1 MADDIL
7 NASESVYT
15 KQVCDNLILID
26 PNKIQSADGQ
36 SIEDRLVR
44 HEDLVIYVNLT
55 ARVIPRSK
63 LIQGKG
69 ASDSGVKVDLFDGE
83 INFLKPRN
91 KKSLDSDWTDAFT
104 DPSVNK
110 IVRTEDTNEQG
121 QTFFTKTIENKS
133 DFQGFGI
140 TNIDIKISSSFVP
153 QVTINFTD
161 VRGKTLFEQAE
172 TNTPYTAFFHLPYP
186 QFELTVKGYYGKA
199 VKYQLAMTNFQ
210 ANFDSNSGDYNVTGT
225 FIGNHIALL
234 NDINLQQAMLAP
246 YLYPVVKQ
254 SNNEETPKGLGRKI
268 MDDVYGIYKKK
279 KLIPQDFPHLTIFE
293 LIGKVEGFTDNLKK
307 NFSKADLRFTND
319 QKIYQEHLKNFWNA
333 IRGTNGWMENF
344 IDESREELLDM
355 TLGSTGNPDSVDKK
369 VVAHAFRLKEITDE
383 YISNAESKLKYIIE
397 GYKKQLG
404 DNVTFGLSGKEAVNL
419 IKDFTVENQRAVNTN
434 SNDISK
440 LKPDSKGWYV
450 LFDSPKSFGGVYGRV
465 LEEFEKN
472 YKKAQTEAS
481 DKLKTVFQESLSFYP
496 SIRNL
501 MSVVIAGVDTYLRLM
516 DRVHTKAFE
525 QRTTPERVKSVI
537 TNKKGYED
545 SVKGG
550 KEVFPWPQYY
560 QYDDNEN
567 RYVLQ
572 YPGAAGSLSETNAQ
586 NALWWP
592 EVEFIEEYTKAIHSR
607 VNQVPFQSDND
618 VRYTGQIALSVR
630 QFPFIEKAYSYT
642 VKNSILWEILDRASD
657 FTNYVGITGYKSKP
671 AQIVDTLLEA
681 AQNDA
686 KNLMVAI
693 ESDFNL
699 QEFFKDNNIDY
710 NSLINILSED
720 SYNKFLLWENGHVNT
735 PYLSSFNSKPNDIID
750 TSYGLYPESSVVE
763 IFTENGSYLKY
774 VKLFLESKKTQDW
787 WFDFYPFN
795 IGNLTSLRSK
805 LSDSANITAEKF
817 FEIDVLQ
824 IDTQTNVYATRTSGK
839 GAVLEMPKSCQYY
852 TNLNWDLDTVY
863 GSLLEVVE
871 GDWDYVSTFTTFD
884 NWEQYYT
891 TKEPTIELQSTTDGI
906 NYTSNSFSSQI
917 VSMMNTPWFA
927 NAIYKAFTEEQIGN
941 PQPYKDAAYLF
952 LNSLP
957 VTSTLEKV
965 ITEYKGKHQYGAYV
979 AQAIKQ
985 LAGYHELPY
994 SFILKI
1000 GSIWHEYTSVVD
1012 SPVDSTF
1019 CGLGGGD
1026 GGGTGIDGNIRCNE
1040 WYADP
1045 SFANGM
1051 GWYDW
1056 SYNGNILPGLN
1067 TEEITLGFWPRLIN
1081 AVHTIVT
1088 DKTILPSVGSWVP
1101 GSTNVNSMFT
1111 GIVAGGME
1119 LEKEEDLTF
1128 SKKGIEYN
1136 FYSTFIDS
1144 TNVGTQGITEI
1155 DPTTDPY
1162 YILYPSA
1169 GALVN
1174 TDLSFMEDNIN
1185 TAGFDGSARFLWG
1198 GAGYGAFD
1206 VTNPGSIPLQY
1217 GGLYGRV
1224 PTSNYFKRIDTTQP
1238 NQQAWNIN
1246 NTDNT
1251 TTNYD
1256 DITELLSI
1264 FPEQVLTEFEKQFL
1278 NFCESDNPNATVVEG
1293 EFTTFKSI
1301 FKKLMV
1307 VDKNSIDAE
1316 VDIDAR
1322 PNGNKTHKTLDI
1334 SKAQYKNFLTITKIF
1349 LKQKVIYK
1357 HGSVNGWDIVVS
1369 PTGGDKLSTKQLIY
1383 HILDKQTG
1391 MELESYDESLYPGGN
1406 PNTTFTTD
1414 ISFNVMPRRVIG
1426 SDIAHDNAT
1435 TICFDFFKNYNISP
1449 TLARQFAPILKQYLT
1464 ETLRTN
1470 PTAVNGLSKSEFST
1484 RLNTYLDNLKSYD
1497 KYYVNE
1503 LFKQVAKLDPTK
1515 GLNNSNNNDG
1525 GKDDG
1530 RPKIVADNLKLEL
1543 YQVFKTFNDKW
1554 ISGTQVQGEDLNAPT
1569 PTNSKALPSYNTQ
1582 FEKFMFLDRG
1592 NIDIGNDAVIDIY
1605 QFLGL
1610 DTPFTDN
1617 PNTSVKQTIGG
1628 FVSTLCSKNFFNFIP
1643 LPSYVN
1649 FYNMEEHDTQGQGNA
1664 MFGAFKTVD
1673 YTLSSPKYLCQYIGP
1688 PSTSLDVKTST
1699 YGYNNDT
1706 FVLNRVSPN
1715 PLCQPIPQGQEEK
1728 DLNNK
1733 VVAFAVDF
1741 GIPNQQ
1747 IFESIGLDQS
1757 EFPNTSESFRIL
1769 EDMGKVASG
1778 SKVSTNS
1785 LNLFNLYKSRSYKC
1799 QVTSMGNALI
1809 QPTTYF
1815 QLRYLP
1821 MFSGPY
1827 LIMDVNHTI
1836 TPNDMSTTFNGVRV
1850 GIPSLPKIT
1859 DLISSIQETLL
1870 KSMDGDLEETPV
1882 SNVISHLDP
1891 HDLTVP
1897 EELTISTDDISSL
1910 TFVVVDPVDLSKILT
1925 PTEAQSFWVQRNIV
1939 DESTGAVI
1947 GQRPHK
1953 GIDYSPKSEFR
1964 GTDIDLLS
1972 PITGIVTAKISGCKP
1987 GSSATAK
1994 KCGGGYGNHIVI
2006 EKILIKQTDL
2016 SAYVAGAVTR
2026 YKFILA
2032 HIKEETITNTGVNS
2046 SINKNAKIGVMGTTG
2061 YSTGVHLHY
2070 EIIKY
2075 QLNENLKEIKSYLN
2089 PNSFSS
2095 DYLGNE
2101 QNV

>member
-15 KQVCDNLILID
+15 KQICDNLILID
-26 PNKIQSADGQ
+26 PNKIQSADGK

-83 INFLKPRN
+83 INFLKPKN
-91 KKSLDSDWTDAFT
+91 KKSLDSDWTEAFT

-110 IVRTEDTNEQG
+110 IVRNEDTNEQG
-121 QTFFTKTIENKS
+121 QTFYSKSIENKS

-140 TNIDIKISSSFVP
+140 TGIDIKISSSFVP
-153 QVTINFTD
+153 QVTINFVD
-161 VRGKTLFEQAE
+161 IRGKTLFEQAE

-199 VKYQLAMTNFQ
+199 VKYQLAMTNFE

-254 SNNEETPKGLGRKI
+254 TSSEETPKGLGRKI
-268 MDDVYGIYKKK
+268 MDDVYEIYKKK
-279 KLIPQDFPHLTIFE
+279 KLIPQDFPHITIFE
-293 LIGKVEGFTDNLKK
+293 LIGLVEGFTDNLKK

-319 QKIYQEHLKNFWNA
+319 QKVYQEHLKNFWNA
-333 IRGTNGWMENF
+333 IFGTNGWVENF
-344 IDESREELLDM
+344 INTESEELLDM
-355 TLGSTGNPDSVDKK
+355 TLGSTGNPNSSDKK
-369 VVAHAFRLKEITDE
+369 VVAHAFKLKEITDE
-383 YISNAESKLKYIIE
+383 YINNAESKLKYIIE
-397 GYKKQLG
+397 GYKKQLS
-404 DNVTFGLSGKEAVNL
+404 DNVTFGLGGASEVNL
-419 IKDFTVENQRAVNTN
+419 IRDFNIKNQRAVNNN

-440 LKPDSKGWYV
+440 LKPDTKGWYI
-450 LFDSPKSFGGVYGRV
+450 LSDSPKSFGGVYGRV

-472 YKKAQTEAS
+472 WKQAQTKAS
-481 DKLKTVFQESLSFYP
+481 DKLKTVFQQSLSFYP

-501 MSVVIAGVDTYLRLM
+501 MGVVMAGVDTYLRLM
-516 DRVHTKAFE
+516 DRVHTKAFDE
-525 QRTTPERVKSVI
+525 KTTPQRVKAVI

-545 SVKGG
+545 AVKGG

-586 NALWWP
+586 NAKWWP

-607 VNQVPFQSDND
+607 VNQVPFQSTNE

-630 QFPFIEKAYSYT
+630 QFPFINKAYDYT
-642 VKNSILWEILDRASD
+642 VKNSILWEILDRATD
-657 FTNYVGITGYKSKP
+657 FTNYVGVTGYKSQP

-681 AQNDA
+681 AQNDS
-686 KNLMVAI
+686 KNLMMAI

-699 QEFFKDNNIDY
+699 QEFFKDNKIDY
-710 NSLINILSED
+710 NSFLAFLKNESPD
-720 SYNKFLLWENGHVNT
+720 KHLLWEHGHINT
-735 PYLSSFNSKPNDIID
+735 EYLNSLNSQPNDIKG
-750 TSYGLYPESSVVE
+750 TSYGLYPESSIVD
-763 IFTENGSYLKY
+763 IFTENGNYGKY
-774 VKLFLESKKTQDW
+774 QKLFLESKKTQDW

-795 IGNLTSLRSK
+795 IGNLNSLRSK

-824 IDTQTNVYATRTSGK
+824 IDTQTNVYATKSMGDD
-839 GAVLEMPKSCQYY
+839 LEFRKSCQYY
-852 TNLNWDLDTVY
+852 TNLNWDVDTVY
-863 GSLLEVVE
+863 GSLFDVVK

-884 NWEQYYT
+884 NWEQYYN
-891 TKEPTIELQSTTDGI
+891 TKQPTIELQSTTDGI
-906 NYTSNSFSSQI
+906 NYTSDSFSSQI

-927 NAIYKAFTEEQIGN
+927 NAIYKAFIQEQTSV

-957 VTSTLEKV
+957 VTSTLEKT
-965 ITEYKGKHQYGAYV
+965 ILKYQGKHQYSSYV

-994 SFILKI
+994 SFILKL
-1000 GSIWHEYTSVVD
+1000 GSIWHEYKSGPTTPENSI
-1012 SPVDSTF
+1012 F

-1026 GGGTGIDGNIRCNE
+1026 GGSTGTDGDIRCNE
-1040 WYADP
+1040 WYVDA
-1045 SFANGM
+1045 SSANGF
-1051 GWYDW
+1051 GWFDYT
-1056 SYNGNILPGLN
+1056 YNGNILPGLN

-1088 DKTILPSVGSWVP
+1088 DKSILPNVGSWTSV
-1101 GSTNVNSMFT
+1101 SDINVMFT
-1111 GIVAGGME
+1111 GIVPGGLE
-1119 LEKEEDLTF
+1119 IEKEEDLFTH
-1128 SKKGIEYN
+1128 KDGIDYN

-1144 TNVGTQGITEI
+1144 TNVGTQGVSEI
-1155 DPTTDPY
+1155 DPTIDPY
-1162 YILYPSA
+1162 YIIYPSA

-1174 TDLSFMEDNIN
+1174 TDLSFMGDNIN

-1206 VTNPGSIPLQY
+1206 VTQPGSIPLKY

-1224 PTSNYFKRIDTTQP
+1224 PKSNYFKRIDTTQP

-1246 NTDNT
+1246 NTNDV

-1256 DITELLSI
+1256 DMTELLSV
-1264 FPEQVLTEFEKQFL
+1264 FPSQVLNEFEQQFL
-1278 NFCESDNPNATVVEG
+1278 NFCQPENPNATSVEG
-1293 EFTTFKSI
+1293 EFTSFKSI

-1307 VDKNSIDAE
+1307 VDKNSIEAE
-1316 VDIDAR
+1316 VDIDVR

-1334 SKAQYKNFLTITKIF
+1334 SKAQYKNFLNLTRIF

-1369 PTGGDKLSTKQLIY
+1369 PTGGSDKLSTKQLIY
-1383 HILDKQTG
+1383 HITG
-1391 MELESYDESLYPGGN
+1391 YGASSIQLKSYDASLYPGGN
-1406 PNTTFTTD
+1406 PDTSFKTD
-1414 ISFNVMPRRVIG
+1414 MRLYVMPRRTIG
-1426 SDIAHDNAT
+1426 IDIAHDNAT
-1435 TICFDFFKNYNISP
+1435 IICFDFFKNYNISP
-1449 TLARQFAPILKQYLT
+1449 TLVQQFAPILKQYLT
-1464 ETLRTN
+1464 ETLRTS
-1470 PTAVNGLSKSEFST
+1470 PVATNGITKTDFST
-1484 RLNTYLDNLKSYD
+1484 RMSTYFDNLKSYD
-1497 KYYVNE
+1497 KYYIDE
-1503 LFKQVAKLDPTK
+1503 IFKQVAKLDPTK

-1592 NIDIGNDAVIDIY
+1592 NVDIGNDAVIDIY

-1610 DTPFTDN
+1610 DTPFTDS

-1664 MFGAFKTVD
+1664 MFGAFKQVD
-1673 YTLSSPKYLCQYIGP
+1673 YSLSSPKYLCQYIGP

-1715 PLCQPIPQGQEEK
+1715 PLCQPIPKGQEEK

-1747 IFESIGLDQS
+1747 IFESIGLNQS

-1785 LNLFNLYKSRSYKC
+1785 MNLFNLYKSRSYQC

-1827 LIMDVNHTI
+1827 LIMDVSHNI
-1836 TPNDMSTTFNGVRV
+1836 TPNDMTTTFTGVRV
-1850 GIPSLPKIT
+1850 GIPSLPSIT
-1859 DLISSIQETLL
+1859 DLISSIQESLL
-1870 KSMDGDLEETPV
+1870 KSMDSDLEETPT
-1882 SNVISHLDP
+1882 SSITPNMDP

-1897 EELTISTDDISSL
+1897 EELTISEDDISSL
-1910 TFVVVDPVDLSKILT
+1910 TFAVQDPVDISKILK
-1925 PTEAQSFWVQRNIV
+1925 PTESQSFWVQRNIV

-1947 GQRPHK
+1947 GQKPHK
-1953 GIDYSPKSEFR
+1953 GIDYSPKTEFK
-1964 GTDIDLLS
+1964 GTDIDILS
-1972 PITGIVTAKISGCKP
+1972 PITGIITAKVSGCKP

-1994 KCGGGYGNHIVI
+1994 KCGGGYGNHLDI
-2006 EKILIKQTDL
+2006 EKVLINPTDL
-2016 SAYVAGAVTR
+2016 SAYVSGAVTR
-2026 YKFILA
+2026 YKFRVA
-2032 HIKEETITNTGVNS
+2032 HIKQETIISSGINSGVN
-2046 SINKNAKIGVMGTTG
+2046 KNTKLGIMGTTG

-2075 QLNENLKEIKSYLN
+2075 QLNENLKEIKLYLN

-2095 DYLGNE
+2095 EYLGGGE
-2101 QNV
+2101 TT